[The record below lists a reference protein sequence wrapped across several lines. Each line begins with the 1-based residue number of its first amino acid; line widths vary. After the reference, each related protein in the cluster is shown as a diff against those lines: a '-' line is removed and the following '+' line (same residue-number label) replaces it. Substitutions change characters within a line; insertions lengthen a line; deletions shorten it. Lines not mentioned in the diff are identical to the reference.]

1 MSVMRPKMK
10 GYLYTPTKSNS
21 KSDNKTAMFSI
32 ASTLNNTVNEWIML
46 FGDGDE
52 DAHLFQGR

>member
-1 MSVMRPKMK
+1 MSVKRPKME
-10 GYLYTPTKSNS
+10 GYLYTPTKSKS
-21 KSDNKTAMFSI
+21 KSGNKTAMFSI
-32 ASTLNNTVNEWIML
+32 ASTLNNTINEWIML

>member
-1 MSVMRPKMK
+1 MSVKWPKME

-21 KSDNKTAMFSI
+21 KSGNKTAMFSI
-32 ASTLNNTVNEWIML
+32 ASTLNNTINEWIML